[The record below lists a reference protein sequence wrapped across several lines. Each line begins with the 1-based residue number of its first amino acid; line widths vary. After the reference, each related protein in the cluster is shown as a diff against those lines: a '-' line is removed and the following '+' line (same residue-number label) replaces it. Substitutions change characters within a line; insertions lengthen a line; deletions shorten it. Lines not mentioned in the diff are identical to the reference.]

1 MWTSAGRRV
10 ANPDH
15 LARSATFC
23 TSKSRPSQDPRSPPP
38 QKKSIEKED
47 TCETNYFALT
57 LTPTGVGLYGPQNLR
72 EACCIKMYENMF
84 LEVLCITNKLS

>member
-23 TSKSRPSQDPRSPPP
+23 TSESRPSQDPRSPPP
-38 QKKSIEKED
+38 PQKKKLI
-47 TCETNYFALT
+47 
-57 LTPTGVGLYGPQNLR
+57 GVESFDQQ
-72 EACCIKMYENMF
+72 
-84 LEVLCITNKLS
+84 